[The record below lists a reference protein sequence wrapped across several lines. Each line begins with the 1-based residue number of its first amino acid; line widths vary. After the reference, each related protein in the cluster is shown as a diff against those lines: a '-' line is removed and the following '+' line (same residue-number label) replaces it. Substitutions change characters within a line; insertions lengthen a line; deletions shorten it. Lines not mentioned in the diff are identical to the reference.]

1 MVTMWKTGFT
11 PNKLFSGSQMAAVR
25 GTEQGKSRMTTAS
38 DREVSDPIP
47 LTERGQDPSGIIVLS
62 GTRKVLYVNEAARE
76 RLRRLNRGPARAP
89 DGPVPKSIEHLLE
102 ETLGSLRFPVA
113 SRGWQRFAA
122 IQLREAPDRSVFV
135 QAFCGPHPL
144 DLQRSLIV
152 LTMK

>member
-1 MVTMWKTGFT
+1 MWKTGFK

-25 GTEQGKSRMTTAS
+25 GTEQGKSGMTTAS
-38 DREVSDPIP
+38 DREVFDPVP
-47 LTERGQDPSGIIVLS
+47 LAERGQDLSGIIVLS

-76 RLRRLNRGPARAP
+76 LLRRLNRGRARTTE
-89 DGPVPKSIEHLLE
+89 SIEHLLE

-122 IQLREAPDRSVFV
+122 KRLREAPDRSVFV

-152 LTMK
+152 LTMQ